1 MATAAV
7 MAEYQSFNYFHTDAA
22 KIAKEVSTYFNDRVV
37 RGTVDDLSVRFKLN
51 PNEQS
56 YLANTLLS
64 SAGSLMANQWKV
76 SVPDTLAT
84 LRDMTKEVRMAA
96 TANGYPLEGI
106 IEKFESIYQ
115 GLELSCEN
123 AIRTLNPG
131 REVVNQSPGTS
142 RGQGLA

>member
-1 MATAAV
+1 

-96 TANGYPLEGI
+96 TANGYPW
-106 IEKFESIYQ
+106 K
-115 GLELSCEN
+115 ELSKN
-123 AIRTLNPG
+123 LSQFIRGWNCPARTRFELLIPD
-131 REVVNQSPGTS
+131 
-142 RGQGLA
+142 AK